1 MSNKKMTND
10 DVDQLISRLIV
21 TVSGKIEST
30 LIERLKKKGFEPNE
44 ETVKRVTRLYE
55 NSLTVRTEKYYLDYD
70 TDQQQF
76 LFSVEVD
83 MIKSN
88 MQFSFVDFKPIGGIP
103 ITVDE
108 LIIKKPST

>member
-1 MSNKKMTND
+1 MSSKKITQD
-10 DVDQLISRLIV
+10 DVDKLISRLTV
-21 TVSGKIEST
+21 TVCGKIEET
-30 LIERLKKKGFEPNE
+30 LFERLKKKGFEPNE
-44 ETVKRVTRLYE
+44 ETAKRVTRLYQ

-76 LFSVEVD
+76 LFSVTVD

-88 MQFSFVDFKPIGGIP
+88 MQFSFLDFKPIGGTP
-103 ITVDE
+103 ITGDE